1 VEGMSE
7 TTSSRAPPSK
17 AVVNLLALVGVCV
30 AGYALYIEF
39 ASHEAERTGVAVSF
53 FCDKLAAWMSCSRA
67 LTGPYGKVLSL
78 WGLVAKGSALDVP
91 NSAIGML
98 FYLLALAPWNALGA
112 RGGDLFM
119 VAALASLAFSA
130 YLGYVLYYVLHEF
143 CIICV
148 TSYCVNTLLFVAAG
162 RLTLQMHRLAERTHT
177 HAKLVRAAGVRDINS
192 KQS

>member
-1 VEGMSE
+1 MSE
-7 TTSSRAPPSK
+7 LTRPATRLPPSK

-30 AGYALYIEF
+30 AGYALYIEY
-39 ASHEAERTGVAVSF
+39 ATHEAERTGVAASF
-53 FCDKLAAWMSCSRA
+53 FCDKLAPWMSCSRA

-98 FYLLALAPWNALGA
+98 FYLLALAPWNALGP

-119 VAALASLAFSA
+119 VAAVGSLAFSV
-130 YLGYVLYYVLHEF
+130 YLAYVLRYVLHEF
-143 CIICV
+143 CISCV
-148 TSYCVNTLLFVAAG
+148 TSYCVNALLFAAAG
-162 RLTLQMHRLAERTHT
+162 SLTLKLHAEAGMAAALAATR
-177 HAKLVRAAGVRDINS
+177 KKAAAMGLD

>member
-1 VEGMSE
+1 MSE
-7 TTSSRAPPSK
+7 LSSPATGLPPSK

-39 ASHEAERTGVAVSF
+39 ATHEAERTGVAASF
-53 FCDKLAAWMSCSRA
+53 FCDRLAPWMSCSRA
-67 LTGPYGKVLSL
+67 LTGEYGKMLSK

-98 FYLLALAPWNALGA
+98 FYLLALAPWSALGP
-112 RGGDLFM
+112 RGGDAFM
-119 VAALASLAFSA
+119 LAALGSLAFSV
-130 YLGYVLYYVLHEF
+130 YLAYVLRYVLHEF

-148 TSYCVNTLLFVAAG
+148 TSYVVNVLLFAAAG
-162 RLTLQMHRLAERTHT
+162 SLTLKLHAEA
-177 HAKLVRAAGVRDINS
+177 AKAAAIAVARKKAQAP

>member
-1 VEGMSE
+1 MS
-7 TTSSRAPPSK
+7 SSSTASAPPSK

-30 AGYALYIEF
+30 AGYALYIEC
-39 ASHEAERTGVAVSF
+39 ASHEAERTGVHVSF
-53 FCDKLAAWMSCSRA
+53 FCDKLAPWMSCSRA

-98 FYLLALAPWNALGA
+98 FYLLALAPWSAAGA

-119 VAALASLAFSA
+119 AAAAASLAFSL
-130 YLGYVLYYVLHEF
+130 YLAYVLRYVLHEF

-148 TSYCVNTLLFVAAG
+148 TSYCVNVLLFVFAG
-162 RLTLQMHRLAERTHT
+162 RLTLQLHAHEQRSAEHARLV
-177 HAKLVRAAGVRDINS
+177 KAAAARGLG